1 MAYTEQQHQEH
12 IFELQTYLHG
22 LAHFYDL
29 PAVTPDGVYG
39 ENTASAVREFQ
50 QKNSLRPT
58 GVTNTATWNA
68 IVQAYLADTAPPTA
82 SFSIFP
88 DGIFAY
94 TLGDQNSGVYLIQG
108 LLQAIRKQFLFSLPV
123 LTSSGTYDTATQ
135 QAMLGVPEAHRSSGH
150 RRCQSSHMESH
161 ARHLPEHAGCAG
173 VSAVPALPGIEKTVP
188 CTCAR
193 YGLFTRSH
201 GIRRPRFHVGGMPL
215 SAYAKICAA
224 SPSARKLR
232 SCASVYFCMPGQ

>member
-94 TLGDQNSGVYLIQG
+94 TLGDRNSGVYLIQG
-108 LLQAIRKQFLFSLPV
+108 LLQAIREQFLFSLPV

-135 QAMLGVPEAHRSSGH
+135 QAVQAFQKHTGH

-193 YGLFTRSH
+193 YGFVYQITRYSGAHAFTWA
-201 GIRRPRFHVGGMPL
+201 GCA

>member
-68 IVQAYLADTAPPTA
+68 IVQAYLTDTAPPTA

-123 LTSSGTYDTATQ
+123 LACSGTYDTATQ
-135 QAMLGVPEAHRSSGH
+135 QAVQAFQKHTGLPVTGVVNPATWNHMLAIFQSTLDAQAFPQYQHFPE
-150 RRCQSSHMESH
+150 
-161 ARHLPEHAGCAG
+161 
-173 VSAVPALPGIEKTVP
+173 
-188 CTCAR
+188 
-193 YGLFTRSH
+193 
-201 GIRRPRFHVGGMPL
+201 
-215 SAYAKICAA
+215 
-224 SPSARKLR
+224 
-232 SCASVYFCMPGQ
+232 

>member
-94 TLGDQNSGVYLIQG
+94 TLGDRNSGVYLIQG
-108 LLQAIRKQFLFSLPV
+108 LLQAIREQFLFSLPV

-135 QAMLGVPEAHRSSGH
+135 QAVQAFQKHTGLPVTGV
-150 RRCQSSHMESH
+150 
-161 ARHLPEHAGCAG
+161 
-173 VSAVPALPGIEKTVP
+173 VNPAT
-188 CTCAR
+188 
-193 YGLFTRSH
+193 
-201 GIRRPRFHVGGMPL
+201 
-215 SAYAKICAA
+215 
-224 SPSARKLR
+224 
-232 SCASVYFCMPGQ
+232 